1 MANRTAR
8 MESIGSALL
17 VGGEVEWEMKLR
29 KEGKLAF
36 KHAVFHH
43 TISMG
48 IGRGGLKK
56 NDTIPFNC
64 IFSDQMF
71 RLSDIL
77 LFDIG
82 LFFFLFFFLLS
93 FLDLFLKKTTR

>member
-8 MESIGSALL
+8 IESIGSALL
-17 VGGEVEWEMKLR
+17 VGGEVEWEMKLG

-48 IGRGGLKK
+48 IGRGGLKKK

-82 LFFFLFFFLLS
+82 LFFFFFSSFFFL
-93 FLDLFLKKTTR
+93 FLISS

>member
-29 KEGKLAF
+29 REGKLAF
-36 KHAVFHH
+36 EHAVFHR

-56 NDTIPFNC
+56 TIPFPSIVFLVIKC
-64 IFSDQMF
+64 FVCQIFYCLIS
-71 RLSDIL
+71 
-77 LFDIG
+77 G
-82 LFFFLFFFLLS
+82 FFFSFLLS
-93 FLDLFLKKTTR
+93 SFFS

>member
-1 MANRTAR
+1 
-8 MESIGSALL
+8 MENIGSALL
-17 VGGEVEWEMKLR
+17 AGGEVEWEMKPR

-36 KHAVFHH
+36 KHAVFLPYYLYGCW
-43 TISMG
+43 S
-48 IGRGGLKK
+48 GRVGG

-71 RLSDIL
+71 RLSDTL

-82 LFFFLFFFLLS
+82 LFLLSS
-93 FLDLFLKKTTR
+93 FLDFFLKKTTR

>member
-17 VGGEVEWEMKLR
+17 VGGEVEWEMKT
-29 KEGKLAF
+29 KK
-36 KHAVFHH
+36 
-43 TISMG
+43 
-48 IGRGGLKK
+48 GRQASIQACRLSPHYLYGYWPRRVEK

-82 LFFFLFFFLLS
+82 LFFFLSSFFS
-93 FLDLFLKKTTR
+93 

>member
-1 MANRTAR
+1 
-8 MESIGSALL
+8 MENIGSALL

-36 KHAVFHH
+36 KHAVFYR

-48 IGRGGLKK
+48 IGRGGLKKK

-82 LFFFLFFFLLS
+82 LFLLLS
-93 FLDLFLKKTTR
+93 SFFS

>member
-8 MESIGSALL
+8 MENIGSALL

-36 KHAVFHH
+36 KHAVFCR

-48 IGRGGLKK
+48 ISRGGLEK
-56 NDTIPFNC
+56 TIPFPSTVFLVIKC
-64 IFSDQMF
+64 FVCQIFYCLIS
-71 RLSDIL
+71 
-77 LFDIG
+77 G
-82 LFFFLFFFLLS
+82 FFFLLS
-93 FLDLFLKKTTR
+93 FFFS